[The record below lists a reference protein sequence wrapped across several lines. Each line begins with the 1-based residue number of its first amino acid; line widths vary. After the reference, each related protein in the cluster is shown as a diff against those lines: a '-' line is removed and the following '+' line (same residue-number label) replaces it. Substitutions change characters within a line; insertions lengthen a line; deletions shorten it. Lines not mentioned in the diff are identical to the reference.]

1 MVLYPLPSS
10 LQILILYHKKLQN
23 VDAWKAKQK
32 LLYAIQ
38 ECTINKS
45 RDLIYIITI
54 FHSTEVW
61 YTRCEPLPSL
71 VDIIKCDVGHSFQ
84 YLDLEFPCRLGLWEG
99 PCAEV
104 IVVHVTGYSL
114 IWEIWASSC
123 YRAPSSLAPHSC
135 FSKDA
140 AHSSLSGMVEAQGK
154 QGEYYRLATQ
164 YDWSL
169 VEGCSGSVK
178 TLCCHLT
185 HGMHW

>member
-1 MVLYPLPSS
+1 MVLYLLPSS

-23 VDAWKAKQK
+23 VDTWKAKQK

-84 YLDLEFPCRLGLWEG
+84 YLDLEFPCRLGLGKG
-99 PCAEV
+99 PCAQV
-104 IVVHVTGYSL
+104 LVVPVTGYSL
-114 IWEIWASSC
+114 NMRNLGIQLLQSSFLPC
-123 YRAPSSLAPHSC
+123 SSPMLQQGC
-135 FSKDA
+135 C
-140 AHSSLSGMVEAQGK
+140 SLISQWNGGGTREA
-154 QGEYYRLATQ
+154 RRVL
-164 YDWSL
+164 
-169 VEGCSGSVK
+169 
-178 TLCCHLT
+178 
-185 HGMHW
+185 